1 MDMVMP
7 SYSSLGKNGV
17 MWVVRQ
23 NISTSNTI
31 SPPRTARPPRVA
43 IGSHQRAHQQHRRAA
58 PHPRHGANAVERR
71 LRHQAARTLCA
82 VGGDRGERPRNHSRK
97 HGVSR
102 GGGDVGC
109 GGYRRH
115 DARARR
121 GLFEREGRAHPREPV
136 VEVDERGGRDPPKV
150 QCDRPPHESVGE
162 WAAGHRAQC
171 AVRHGQT
178 SARGG
183 EQAGRH
189 PQKAWPA
196 DARAEGGAPSR
207 LRAEGRNPAGRDC
220 RADRPRGRHVGEV
233 EHHQP
238 LAREDWAPN
247 GKRPAARCEQVGG
260 GRACLLRGHGAA
272 AVVPARHHH
281 REVIGD
287 PGRGHGHLPS
297 LRQRKRFGRRGC
309 RSGDVPKALQQR
321 RCRRGDGGGKGD
333 VGVSYSQKRWHHGP
347 GNHVRRKLEGE
358 PRLVALWLTAAGR
371 PSRAAAQAPE
381 TRSGARQPR

>member
-23 NISTSNTI
+23 NTCISTSNTI

-121 GLFEREGRAHPREPV
+121 GLFEREGRAHPREPARRHG
-136 VEVDERGGRDPPKV
+136 RGFGR
-150 QCDRPPHESVGE
+150 GE
-162 WAAGHRAQC
+162 WDAAIA
-171 AVRHGQT
+171 
-178 SARGG
+178 SA
-183 EQAGRH
+183 
-189 PQKAWPA
+189 
-196 DARAEGGAPSR
+196 
-207 LRAEGRNPAGRDC
+207 
-220 RADRPRGRHVGEV
+220 
-233 EHHQP
+233 
-238 LAREDWAPN
+238 
-247 GKRPAARCEQVGG
+247 AARRRR
-260 GRACLLRGHGAA
+260 RAVCAA
-272 AVVPARHHH
+272 R
-281 REVIGD
+281 
-287 PGRGHGHLPS
+287 
-297 LRQRKRFGRRGC
+297 
-309 RSGDVPKALQQR
+309 
-321 RCRRGDGGGKGD
+321 
-333 VGVSYSQKRWHHGP
+333 
-347 GNHVRRKLEGE
+347 
-358 PRLVALWLTAAGR
+358 
-371 PSRAAAQAPE
+371 
-381 TRSGARQPR
+381 